1 MSDFEVYTEVDRGG
15 RTIAHVLAVPGC
27 FAIAETEAA
36 ALTAVTTTLQTHYPE
51 EEVTVTVAERAEG
64 PRPLFSPE
72 RQPATPELVERYLQ
86 VAAQNRLELQNLVR
100 PLTPAMRR
108 WRAFAGDM
116 TIDEILHHIAS
127 SEIWYLTRI
136 CGFVDQPT
144 ELTLAKFMQTTR
156 LEVEARL
163 TELSAEQLTA
173 VVTQRY
179 RTNHP
184 DEEWSVRKVL
194 RRLLEHER
202 EHINHIH
209 GIMAAWR
216 RHYLARLRAERAY
229 LLTQLRSL
237 SEETL
242 VKENV
247 VDDWTVKDIL
257 AHIPHFDALHGGRMH
272 MVLDGRLADI
282 SQITA
287 DDDLTNYNKQLLTE
301 IKNIPLEQT
310 MAMLLKERGGFRAV
324 LGRIPDRELHKR
336 LQMPWGWHTS
346 MRVWANWRYLHDMDH
361 GRQLEAWRQTLP
373 REKRTAVTPRF
384 ILLAILNATRKAFL
398 ALLPL
403 FPEAEWTTRPVCGVW
418 TMKDL
423 IGHLTDW
430 EIVGVEALRQLTEGQ
445 TPEFDVVINSFDEFN
460 NPNAA
465 ARKDQPW
472 AEVWS
477 EFEAVRREMMEILAD
492 ITPQNLA
499 RTFQAPWG
507 GDVPG
512 TFWPLIWAGHELEH
526 AVDVRGALG
535 LQNWPKRLTSHQ

>member
-1 MSDFEVYTEVDRGG
+1 MTQYDVYIEVDSGN
-15 RTIAHVLAVPGC
+15 RTVAHVLGVPGC

-36 ALTAVTTTLQTHYPE
+36 ALTAVSHTLQAQYPE
-51 EEVTVTVAERAEG
+51 DNISVSVAERAER

-72 RQPATPELVERYLQ
+72 RLPATPELVERYLQ
-86 VAAQNRLELQNLVR
+86 IAAQNRLELQNLIR
-100 PLTPAMRR
+100 PLAPAMRR
-108 WRAFAGDM
+108 WRPFAGHM
-116 TIDEILHHIAS
+116 TIDEILHHIAG
-127 SEIWYLTRI
+127 SEIRYLGKI

-144 ELTLAKFMQTTR
+144 ELTLVKFLQMTR

-163 TELSAEQLTA
+163 TECTAEQLTA
-173 VVTQRY
+173 VVSQRS

-184 DEEWSVRKVL
+184 DEEWSMRKVL

-202 EHINHIH
+202 EHISHIH
-209 GIMAAWR
+209 EILAAWR

-229 LLTQLRSL
+229 LLIQLRGL

-242 VKENV
+242 VNETV

-257 AHIPHFDALHGGRMH
+257 AHIPHFDALHAGRIQ

-282 SQITA
+282 PQITT
-287 DDDLTNYNKQLLTE
+287 DDDLTNYNKRLLTE
-301 IKNIPLEQT
+301 IKSIPLEQT
-310 MAMLLKERGGFRAV
+310 LAMLLKERGGFRAV
-324 LGRIPDRELHKR
+324 LGRIPDTALHKR
-336 LQMPWGWHTS
+336 LQLPWGWHTS

-361 GRQLEAWRQTLP
+361 ARQLEEWRETLP

-384 ILLAILNATRKAFL
+384 ILLAILNTTRKAFL

-430 EIVGVEALRQLTEGQ
+430 EIVGVDALRQLNEGR
-445 TPEFDVVINSFDEFN
+445 TPEFDIVIDSFDEFN

-472 AEVWS
+472 AEVWA
-477 EFEAVRREMMEILAD
+477 EFEAVRQEMMEILAD

-526 AVDVRGALG
+526 AVDVRAALG
-535 LQNWPKRLTSHQ
+535 LLNWPKRLTSHQ